1 MNVLLVKPYN
11 LSDHIQPSLGL
22 GYLATSIRLRHKV
35 EILDCIKE
43 RMTPRLFGLY
53 IEKTKPQVVGIQCYT
68 FDLYNIRKMLR
79 SAKRIGAVTI
89 LGGPHPSAVPL
100 ETMDFFRNKLDYAFQ
115 GEAEI
120 GFSKLIDKL
129 AGIKDCSFEDI
140 EGLIWRKHGDIRM
153 NEKHFTKDID
163 SLGGVA
169 WDLIKPQAYPPAQHG
184 AFFKK
189 FPIAP
194 IMVTRGCPYS
204 CTFCAGHNVSGK
216 ILRKRNVQNVIS
228 EIKMLY
234 DDFGIREFHIV
245 DDNFTLDK
253 AYANSFLRTLKNM
266 NLNISWA
273 VPNGI
278 RMDLL
283 DDEILILMKETGL
296 YLVSLGIESGS
307 DRILNLM
314 KKNITID
321 KIKSSIAMIRR
332 HGIEIAGFFIMGY
345 PGETKKEIKKTIDL
359 SLELDLIRANFFIYL
374 PFPGTE
380 SFDNLKR
387 DGKLDDVSL
396 KRFFFMMPTY
406 TPEFIGRDELKG
418 LQRKAFLKFF
428 LRPKILIRNL
438 MQVKSLRHFKYLSA
452 RFLRWIVMPETANL

>member
-1 MNVLLVKPYN
+1 MNILLVKPYN

-22 GYLATSIRLRHKV
+22 GYLATSVRLRHKV

-43 RMTPRLFGLY
+43 KMTPRFFRLY
-53 IEKTKPQVVGIQCYT
+53 IEKTKPRVVGIQCYT

-100 ETMDFFRNKLDYAFQ
+100 ETMDFFRNNLDYAFQ

-140 EGLIWRKHGDIRM
+140 EGLIWRKHGDIRI
-153 NEKHFTKDID
+153 NEKHFIRDID
-163 SLGGVA
+163 SLGGVS

-204 CTFCAGHNVSGK
+204 CTFCAGFNVSGK

-228 EIKMLY
+228 EIRMLH
-234 DDFGIREFHIV
+234 DDLGIREFHIV

-253 AYANSFLRTLKNM
+253 EYANNFLQALKAT
-266 NLNISWA
+266 NLNMSWA

-278 RMDLL
+278 RMDTL
-283 DDEILILMKETGL
+283 DDEILELMKETGL
-296 YLVSLGIESGS
+296 YLISLGIESGT

-314 KKNITID
+314 KKNITVD
-321 KIKSSIAMIRR
+321 KIKSSVAMIRR
-332 HGIEIAGFFIMGY
+332 HGIEIAGFFIVGF
-345 PGETKKEIKKTIDL
+345 PGETKEDIERTIDF

-374 PFPGTE
+374 PLPGSE
-380 SFDNLKR
+380 SFENLKR
-387 DGKLDDVSL
+387 DGKLGHVDL
-396 KRFFFMMPTY
+396 KRFFFMIPTY
-406 TPEFIGRDELKG
+406 TPELIGKDELKR
-418 LQRKAFLKFF
+418 LQRRAFLKFF

-438 MQVKSLRHFKYLSA
+438 MQIKSLRHFKYLSA
-452 RFLRWIVMPETANL
+452 RFFRWIVMPGAS

>member
-1 MNVLLVKPYN
+1 MNILLVKPYN

-43 RMTPRLFGLY
+43 KMTPRLFGY
-53 IEKTKPQVVGIQCYT
+53 YMEKTKPQIVGIQCYT

-120 GFSKLIDKL
+120 GFSKLVDKL
-129 AGIKDCSFEDI
+129 AGIKDYSFEDI
-140 EGLIWRKHGDIRM
+140 EGLIWRKNGHIQI
-153 NEKHFTKDID
+153 NEKHFIKDID
-163 SLGGVA
+163 SLGGVS
-169 WDLIKPQAYPPAQHG
+169 WDLIKPQTYPPAQHG
-184 AFFKK
+184 AFYKN

-194 IMVTRGCPYS
+194 IIVTRGCPYL
-204 CTFCAGHNVSGK
+204 CTFCAGNLISGK
-216 ILRKRNVQNVIS
+216 MLRKRSVQNVIS
-228 EIKMLY
+228 EIKMLH

-253 AYANSFLRTLKNM
+253 AYVNNFLRTLKAM
-266 NLNISWA
+266 NLNMSWS

-278 RMDLL
+278 RMDTL
-283 DDEILILMKETGL
+283 DDEMLELMKETGL
-296 YLVSLGIESGS
+296 YLISLGIESGS
-307 DRILNLM
+307 DRILDLM
-314 KKNITID
+314 KKNITVD
-321 KIKSSIAMIRR
+321 KIKSSIALIRR
-332 HGIEIAGFFIMGY
+332 HGIEIAGFFIVGF
-345 PGETKKEIKKTIDL
+345 PGETKKDIEQTIDL

-374 PFPGTE
+374 PLPGSE
-380 SFDNLKR
+380 SFESLKR
-387 DGKLDDVSL
+387 DGKLGHVNL
-396 KRFFFMMPTY
+396 KKFLFMIPTY
-406 TPEFIGRDELKG
+406 TPELISKDELKR

-438 MQVKSLRHFKYLSA
+438 MQIKSLRHFKYLSA
-452 RFLRWIVMPETANL
+452 RFFRWILMKE